1 MLHTLYIPTSDHT
14 PRLTLG
20 EKEVV
25 RWIAGILLA
34 FYRCYIRAVRW
45 QLKGGGSVRKAFLW
59 ALCWQQEER
68 NTENVS
74 EQVQSQKMQSFP
86 ACTHSSYSAFTYE
99 VVFILQETWKQI
111 CLLFINP
118 LILSGRLALVQK
130 FVSFHFTQGPPQV
143 KAIPAAL
150 IQKSL
155 DVLMKYLLLDICV
168 LLWAQSNLLKAF
180 AKLMSCCKELSRSKV
195 YCCRP
200 EFSVKIFVQQ

>member
-130 FVSFHFTQGPPQV
+130 FVSFHFTQGPPSSQGR
-143 KAIPAAL
+143 
-150 IQKSL
+150 
-155 DVLMKYLLLDICV
+155 
-168 LLWAQSNLLKAF
+168 
-180 AKLMSCCKELSRSKV
+180 SRSTNPKV
-195 YCCRP
+195 FGCSH
-200 EFSVKIFVQQ
+200 EIFAIRYLCPTVGTEQPFKSFCKTYELLQRALEI

>member
-143 KAIPAAL
+143 KAVPAAL

-180 AKLMSCCKELSRSKV
+180 AKLMSCCKELLRSKV